1 LTTAAVAGRAGGR
14 WEEELTGGAGMAAA
28 GRGEG
33 AAVVARG
40 LLGRA
45 GQGARQ
51 RLPPE
56 WAGPRRREGEGEL
69 GRGERKRPCG
79 PKVRKGRERKK
90 ISFPF
95 SNNFPN
101 SFSIRF

>member
-1 LTTAAVAGRAGGR
+1 MRGWFRDAREEG
-14 WEEELTGGAGMAAA
+14 EELTGGAGMAAA

-45 GQGARQ
+45 GQGVRQ

-56 WAGPRRREGEGEL
+56 WAGPGREEGEGERAA
-69 GRGERKRPCG
+69 G
-79 PKVRKGRERKK
+79 RKK
-90 ISFPF
+90 ANRAKSEEGRDKRKKSLFFFQI
-95 SNNFPN
+95 NFPN
-101 SFSIRF
+101 SFSS